1 MLQPCIDGLP
11 PNYGSRLRPT
21 TLDCGSLFPKWS
33 AFAEK
38 TGKISRNVRGKLT
51 TWRQAV
57 PRTCN
62 CNCPVVPPRY
72 QQQRAT
78 NMMRASSTYMQ
89 QQRPKATATT
99 SRYVDPMSCE
109 GVFVSQPL
117 PRRYRHDT
125 TTMLHSYGMNYEE
138 GERYEELAS
147 RGPTP
152 SSYSREIIRSL
163 EELELNRIERR
174 PPPPRTTLHQSYQQ
188 LHRQRPY
195 SANLSSSWS
204 NDRPYA
210 TLPKRNGRINLEEQF
225 LPRDLQRLSKYPK
238 SLQDLK
244 YLEIEAILDRD
255 PRPASYP
262 QSSSSHQWEDEGGLF
277 VESIGEAGQVERHE
291 PGKVHY
297 EREYRIYGKDT
308 VALIFYKTCYL

>member
-1 MLQPCIDGLP
+1 MLPSIDGLP
-11 PNYGSRLRPT
+11 ADYGSRLRPT
-21 TLDCGSLFPKWS
+21 TLDCGTLFPRWS

-38 TGKISRNVRGKLT
+38 TGRISRSVRGKLT

-62 CNCPVVPPRY
+62 CNCPMVVQR
-72 QQQRAT
+72 QHHQRA
-78 NMMRASSTYMQ
+78 MSSPYLY
-89 QQRPKATATT
+89 QRPTRATT
-99 SRYVDPMSCE
+99 SRYVDPTSCE
-109 GVFVSQPL
+109 GVFVSQP
-117 PRRYRHDT
+117 PGRHWRYDDS
-125 TTMLHSYGMNYEE
+125 MLHSYGMNFEE

-147 RGPTP
+147 RGPTT
-152 SSYSREIIRSL
+152 SSYSRDIIRSL

-174 PPPPRTTLHQSYQQ
+174 PRATLHQSYQQ
-188 LHRQRPY
+188 LSRRPY

-210 TLPKRNGRINLEEQF
+210 TLPSRVNLEEHF
-225 LPRDLQRLSKYPK
+225 LPRDLRRLSKYPK
-238 SLQDLK
+238 SLRDLK
-244 YLEIEAILDRD
+244 YLEIEAILERD
-255 PRPASYP
+255 PRPSSYP
-262 QSSSSHQWEDEGGLF
+262 PRRPSWLSEQPAHGSGLF
-277 VESIGEAGQVERHE
+277 LESGAGEVQRHE